1 MISLTNHDSR
11 ARSQWGRDEI
21 YPDEIYISW
30 DQRYISSGRWTK
42 RQASEKQI
50 ETKIL
55 VRGAGCWQ
63 ADRWRKP
70 SQLAILEGTLLP
82 YNIYICIYIYI
93 YTPSGKQSYWKL
105 PFIVDLLPLKLGFSI
120 VMLVYQRVYIY
131 GWWCNNHLEKYDF
144 ANGMKAHILWKIY
157 YPCLKPP
164 TR

>member
-63 ADRWRKP
+63 AD
-70 SQLAILEGTLLP
+70 SGENLP
-82 YNIYICIYIYI
+82 NW
-93 YTPSGKQSYWKL
+93 Q
-105 PFIVDLLPLKLGFSI
+105 F
-120 VMLVYQRVYIY
+120 
-131 GWWCNNHLEKYDF
+131 
-144 ANGMKAHILWKIY
+144 
-157 YPCLKPP
+157 
-164 TR
+164 